1 MDARG
6 ARGDAPGVRGEGT
19 EPRGLVEVRQ
29 ESEATAARDE
39 RGSTEERGSAEVR
52 GSIEAL
58 ARTASVRE
66 DDGGAETA

>member
-1 MDARG
+1 M
-6 ARGDAPGVRGEGT
+6 
-19 EPRGLVEVRQ
+19 RQ

-66 DDGGAETA
+66 DDGGAETALAETALMSSWRMLART